1 MPHPIFTKTRRRFYP
16 SFSVLAVCVMAFNL
30 SACQPNSADKADTP
44 IAWSCQSNDSPFD
57 FSACQINADALQ
69 NSNYSLQ
76 LFWQSPD
83 SEQPIL
89 TFDKLLTILPSE
101 QTLLF
106 AMNAGMYNE
115 QYAPIGYTVI
125 EGEEIRALNL
135 KQGGGNFHLL
145 PNGVVWWN
153 KAGKVQ
159 ITESNALSEQLKSG
173 QAQPW
178 YASQSGPMLV
188 INNEIHPQ
196 FNPESTSLKFRNGIG
211 VCGDGDDSVVQFVNS
226 NQPVT
231 FYQFASVFKDDLNCP
246 NALFLDGGIA
256 SAFYAPSIDSHDKKD
271 MGVIIGVV
279 ENEKK

>member
-1 MPHPIFTKTRRRFYP
+1 MPHPIYTKVSATSATLFRT
-16 SFSVLAVCVMAFNL
+16 LAIGIAAFNI
-30 SACQPNSADKADTP
+30 SACQPTTSGIDSSPTL
-44 IAWSCQSNDSPFD
+44 WSCQTIDAPFTY
-57 FSACQINADALQ
+57 SACQIDADALQ

-83 SEQPIL
+83 SERPIL
-89 TFDKLLTILPSE
+89 TFDKLLTTLPSE

-145 PNGVVWWN
+145 PNGVVWWD

-188 INNEIHPQ
+188 IDNEIHPQ
-196 FNPESTSLKFRNGIG
+196 FNPDSTSLKFRNGIG
-211 VCGDGDDSVVQFVNS
+211 VCSDGQNSTVKFVNS

-231 FYQFASVFKDDLNCP
+231 FYQFASLFKDDLKCP

-256 SAFYAPSIDSHDKKD
+256 SSFYAPSIESHDKKD

-279 ENEKK
+279 ESEK

>member
-1 MPHPIFTKTRRRFYP
+1 MPRHINTKTLAKSITLFRAVAIGTVA
-16 SFSVLAVCVMAFNL
+16 FSI
-30 SACQPNSADKADTP
+30 SACQPTTSDIDSSPTL
-44 IAWSCQSNDSPFD
+44 WSCQTIDAPFTY
-57 FSACQINADALQ
+57 SACQIDTDALQ

-83 SEQPIL
+83 STAPLL
-89 TFDKLLTILPSE
+89 TFDKLLTTLPSE
-101 QTLLF
+101 QKLLF

-125 EGEEIRALNL
+125 EGKEIRALNL

-145 PNGVVWWN
+145 PNGVVWWD
-153 KAGKVQ
+153 KTGKVH
-159 ITESNALSEQLKSG
+159 ITESHALSEQLKNG

-188 INNEIHPQ
+188 IDNEIHPQ
-196 FNPESTSLKFRNGIG
+196 FNSDSTSAKFRNGIG
-211 VCGDGDDSVVQFVNS
+211 VCSDGQNSTVKFVNS

-231 FYQFASVFKDDLNCP
+231 FYQFASLFKDDLKCS

-256 SAFYAPSIDSHDKKD
+256 SSFYAPSIESHNKKD

-279 ENEKK
+279 ESEK

>member
-1 MPHPIFTKTRRRFYP
+1 MSQPIFTK
-16 SFSVLAVCVMAFNL
+16 VLAKSNAILAVAFITL
-30 SACQPNSADKADTP
+30 SISACQPNSDTVRSSA
-44 IAWSCQSNDSPFD
+44 AWSCQTQDSPFSY
-57 FSACQINADALQ
+57 SACQINADALQ
-69 NSNYSLQ
+69 QSNYSMQ
-76 LFWQSPD
+76 LFWQQPD
-83 SEQPIL
+83 INANNKQPLL
-89 TFDKLLTILPSE
+89 TFDNLLTNLPSK
-101 QTLLF
+101 QKLTF

-125 EGEEIRALNL
+125 EGKEIRALNL

-145 PNGVVWWN
+145 PNGVVWWD

-159 ITESNALSEQLKSG
+159 ITESNALSKQLKSG

-188 INNEIHPQ
+188 IDNEIHPQ
-196 FNPESTSLKFRNGIG
+196 FNPESTSAKFRNGIG
-211 VCGDGDDSVVQFVNS
+211 VCSDGTVKFINS

-231 FYQFASVFKDDLNCP
+231 FYHFAALFKDDLKCP

-256 SAFYAPSIDSHDKKD
+256 SSFYAPSIDKHDKKD

-279 ENEKK
+279 EIGK